1 MLWCEVPALGMLWSG
16 AGAMFSLVLH
26 PHLQATPPT
35 WLPPTWLATLP
46 TGCNPYPS
54 PHLCT
59 CRASATHTA
68 TSSAASWCTST
79 PTSCA
84 TPPSALTT
92 AAGRW
97 ATSSSREPA
106 SSSGAGMALQ
116 VWEASSWGGS
126 VGSFV
131 FLCGQLCLFVRAAS
145 SSGVRPA
152 PLAPTKMPMP
162 GSASKAPAN
171 WHQLHHTQI
180 TLPTTFC
187 IPRIPQVAGG
197 SHLPV
202 LSRGPHPR
210 GLARPPRHLH
220 RCARQ
225 LGWLISAYMLLLR
238 RRQLGVLTH
247 ACVEPQCPN
256 STGCNLP
263 CHRAAVLRRTMQ
275 RTTSRWAL
283 S

>member
-131 FLCGQLCLFVRAAS
+131 FLCG
-145 SSGVRPA
+145 
-152 PLAPTKMPMP
+152 PLLLQVCALLR
-162 GSASKAPAN
+162 S
-171 WHQLHHTQI
+171 HQRRCRCQAVLPKP
-180 TLPTTFC
+180 LPTGISCTTPKSHCQQPFAFRAFRRSLEAA
-187 IPRIPQVAGG
+187 IFLFSRVARIPEGSLVLPAICTGALGSWVGLYQHICCCCGGG
-197 SHLPV
+197 SSV
-202 LSRGPHPR
+202 S
-210 GLARPPRHLH
+210 
-220 RCARQ
+220 
-225 LGWLISAYMLLLR
+225 
-238 RRQLGVLTH
+238 
-247 ACVEPQCPN
+247 
-256 STGCNLP
+256 
-263 CHRAAVLRRTMQ
+263 
-275 RTTSRWAL
+275 
-283 S
+283 